1 MKNATTTAQGSRRV
15 VRKTASRKIRATDD
29 GSTYEWNGSAWVD
42 VATHLRAAA
51 GAELRAIEAAI
62 AGFDALLSAAMN
74 AKAAGDFPRAD
85 RLLAR
90 ALAIR
95 PAHEGALCVLCSL
108 RRLQQDPERGLEET
122 AAVGATSRYAPLLTS
137 RAAALCDLGRW
148 EEAGRQIEVVLAMGN
163 VSDEALAVVKRIQ
176 SEKAFADSDDY

>member
-1 MKNATTTAQGSRRV
+1 MRSTT
-15 VRKTASRKIRATDD
+15 SRKIRATDD
-29 GSTYEWNGSAWVD
+29 SGTYEWNGSAWVD
-42 VATHLRAAA
+42 VATHMRAPAVVAGRLRAAA
-51 GAELRAIEAAI
+51 GAELRAADAAI
-62 AGFDALLSAAMN
+62 AGFDALLTAATN

-85 RLLAR
+85 RFLAR

-108 RRLQQDPERGLEET
+108 RRLQREPERGLEET

-137 RAAALCDLGRW
+137 RAAALCDLGRLQ
-148 EEAGRQIEVVLAMGN
+148 EAVEVINVVLAMGN

-176 SEKAFADSDDY
+176 SEKAFADFDDY